1 MSPDVLWVSGVLGGF
16 ALYLVALTWWRL
28 GRGKHKPCEAAEPR
42 APAADASSGARSS
55 PARSVDS
62 AALAAYISAVD
73 EKLATLIRHIEQAR
87 INSEPYYYDA
97 AIEAECTRLVD
108 RSARFVGYCESL
120 IRTNAAVGS
129 IAEQLSYDRRLIATV
144 LDLSAVGP
152 VGDPAG
158 PPGARRNVQRH
169 E

>member
-1 MSPDVLWVSGVLGGF
+1 MR
-16 ALYLVALTWWRL
+16 T
-28 GRGKHKPCEAAEPR
+28 AEPR

-62 AALAAYISAVD
+62 AALAAYINAVD

-108 RSARFVGYCESL
+108 RSARFVGYCRVPHTYERCGGQHR
-120 IRTNAAVGS
+120 RTA
-129 IAEQLSYDRRLIATV
+129 QLRPPAHRHRAG
-144 LDLSAVGP
+144 LSAVGP
-152 VGDPAG
+152 VGDPRRA
-158 PPGARRNVQRH
+158 ARSSKKCTTS
-169 E
+169 